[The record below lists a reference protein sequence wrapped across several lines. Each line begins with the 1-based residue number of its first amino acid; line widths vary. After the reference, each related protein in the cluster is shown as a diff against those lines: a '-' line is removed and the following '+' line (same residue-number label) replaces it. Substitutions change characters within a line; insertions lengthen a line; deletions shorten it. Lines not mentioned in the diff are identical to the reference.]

1 MSLKLTNTLK
11 LGKSLIILIL
21 CCISIYEY
29 ILGFLQITGLLP
41 YGHTN
46 FAMTGTFENPG
57 PYGGLMAILLAIL
70 AAYTYQ
76 NITVK
81 TKYGKIVIAI
91 SLLSCLACFSAL
103 LASYS
108 RAAWLAFGIS
118 ILFFGFCELN
128 PWRWIKGHKLTC
140 ITASITAVLL
150 MIGIFLMKKDSAIGR
165 FHIWHIELRAIMEK
179 PWTGY
184 GRNRVL
190 GVYGETQADFFSQKT
205 RNDYITRIAG
215 CPEYA
220 FNEYFKVG
228 IEFGIIAMFGMILFL
243 SLIVALLLR
252 QHSPFAYGLI
262 TFSIFAFFSYP
273 LSAIRIKSDA
283 EKEWESNRY
292 LISMGLYQD
301 AIEKFKPLFNA
312 QKENYRYL
320 YDLGYS
326 LHKIGQYLES
336 NEILMLG
343 SKISSDP
350 MFHNIMG
357 KNLEATGNYDGAENE
372 YLTSH
377 LMVPGRIYPLYLLM
391 KMKIVLDDTYA
402 TIIIGEKIKKMY
414 VNERVPSMRQMK
426 NECMAMLDSLKT
438 NLNYTEKAILSSTNN

>member
-1 MSLKLTNTLK
+1 
-11 LGKSLIILIL
+11 
-21 CCISIYEY
+21 
-29 ILGFLQITGLLP
+29 
-41 YGHTN
+41 
-46 FAMTGTFENPG
+46 
-57 PYGGLMAILLAIL
+57 
-70 AAYTYQ
+70 
-76 NITVK
+76 
-81 TKYGKIVIAI
+81 
-91 SLLSCLACFSAL
+91 
-103 LASYS
+103 
-108 RAAWLAFGIS
+108 
-118 ILFFGFCELN
+118 
-128 PWRWIKGHKLTC
+128 
-140 ITASITAVLL
+140 

-228 IEFGIIAMFGMILFL
+228 IEFGIIAMFGMVLFL

-402 TIIIGEKIKKMY
+402 AIIIGEKIKKMY